1 MSVGEVWRRIVP
13 SRTIPVTRWRSEG
26 SRWRTRP
33 STFVVLILGLWLFG
47 TGEAMLVDAGLGNAP
62 WTVFAQGLS
71 LRTGIG
77 IGLATFFT
85 SVVVLLLWIPLREKP
100 GLGTIANAVVIATA
114 LQVMVWV
121 LPTPEGLGWR
131 LLQVAIA
138 IALVGIGSGLY
149 LTTNLGPGPRDGLM
163 TGIHER
169 TGIAVTPIRLSIEV
183 VILGAGWLLGGTV
196 GVATLAFAL
205 LIGPSVGYGLRLV
218 GWAAGARTSVVEP
231 QDGPHPELEA

>member
-1 MSVGEVWRRIVP
+1 MSVGLWQRIIP
-13 SRTIPVTRWRSEG
+13 SRSIPITRWRSEG

-33 STFVVLILGLWLFG
+33 STFVILVLGLWLFG
-47 TGEAMLVDAGLGNAP
+47 TGEALLVDAALGNAP

-85 SVVVLLLWIPLREKP
+85 SVVVLLLWIPLRERP

-114 LQVMVWV
+114 LQVMSWV
-121 LPTPEGLGWR
+121 LPKPEGLGWR
-131 LLQVAIA
+131 LLQVAIG
-138 IALVGIGSGLY
+138 IVLVGIGSGLY

-169 TGIAVTPIRLSIEV
+169 TDIAVTPIRLSIEV
-183 VILGAGWLLGGTV
+183 VVLGAGWLLGGTV
-196 GVATLAFAL
+196 GIATLAFAL
-205 LIGPSVGYGLRLV
+205 LIGPSVGYGLRFV
-218 GWAAGARTSVVEP
+218 GWAAGARTSMVESP
-231 QDGPHPELEA
+231 DAPHPELEA